1 MLNIILNIIGLIL
14 VIFSIYLIFK
24 DIRKQNKLV
33 NNLDSIENKLK
44 EYYKLTEEIAGNFDD
59 IIEYKLDAIDNK
71 INNKIL
77 KDIKNKDIED
87 KNIKVEDNES
97 NEISNIIPIHKK
109 VIELKEIGLTKE
121 EIAKKLNKG
130 IREIEIILKIY
141 EIKK

>member
-14 VIFSIYLIFK
+14 VIFSIYLIFR

-33 NNLDSIENKLK
+33 NDLDSIENKLK
-44 EYYKLTEEIAGNFDD
+44 EYYNLTEEIAENFDD
-59 IIEYKLDAIDNK
+59 IIEYKLDT
-71 INNKIL
+71 INNKIS

>member
-14 VIFSIYLIFK
+14 VIFSIYLIFR

-33 NNLDSIENKLK
+33 SDLDSIENKLK
-44 EYYKLTEEIAGNFDD
+44 EYYNFTEEIAENFDD
-59 IIEYKLDAIDNK
+59 IIEYKLDTIDNK